1 MKSGAAIRFGFA
13 LLTMAL
19 FPLPH
24 RAATAQVPVDVELVL
39 AIDCSYSVDL
49 EEFSLQV
56 LGLSD
61 AFRSPEVIRAI
72 SDGRFGRIGVSVLQW
87 SSYESQ
93 QLAIP
98 WMLVDG
104 PDNALALAGRIAE
117 MPRLTAEGATSIS
130 SAIDAAVAA
139 LDISPFSSIRRVIDI
154 SGDGRNNSGA
164 PLAIARARALDRNIT
179 INGLAILND
188 VPTLDYYYKQQ
199 LIGGPAAF
207 VLKANDYEDYIKA
220 IRLKLLKEIRSFPVS
235 DNPSREFPAANRL
248 PDRG

>member
-1 MKSGAAIRFGFA
+1 MKIGAAIRFGLA
-13 LLTMAL
+13 LLASVCLSSTDRKAV
-19 FPLPH
+19 
-24 RAATAQVPVDVELVL
+24 AQVPVDIELVL

-72 SDGRFGRIGVSVLQW
+72 TDGRFGRIGVSVLQW

-98 WMLVDG
+98 WTLVDG
-104 PDNALALAGRIAE
+104 PDNALALAARIAE

-130 SAIDAAVAA
+130 SAIDASLAA
-139 LDISPFSSIRRVIDI
+139 FQLSPFSSTRRVIDV

-164 PLAIARARALDRNIT
+164 PLALARERALGLNIT

-188 VPTLDYYYKQQ
+188 VPTLDYYYREQ

-235 DNPSREFPAANRL
+235 DRPVLREPVTGML
-248 PDRG
+248 PGGS

>member
-1 MKSGAAIRFGFA
+1 MLTAHFTRSCLALMTAA
-13 LLTMAL
+13 LLL
-19 FPLPH
+19 LPI
-24 RAATAQVPVDVELVL
+24 RAADAQVPVDIELVL
-39 AIDCSYSVDL
+39 AIDCSYSVDH

-56 LGLSD
+56 FGLSD

-87 SSYESQ
+87 SSFESQ
-93 QLAIP
+93 QLAVP
-98 WMLVDG
+98 WTLVDG
-104 PDNALALAGRIAE
+104 EASATGLAARIAE

-130 SAIDAAVAA
+130 SAIDAAMSAFRQ
-139 LDISPFSSIRRVIDI
+139 SPFSSIRRVIDI

-164 PLAIARARALDRNIT
+164 PVALARHRALDGNVT

-199 LIGGPAAF
+199 VIGGPAAF
-207 VLKANDYEDYIKA
+207 VIKANDYEDYIKA

-235 DNPSREFPAANRL
+235 ERPNPDSRNTGMMQE
-248 PDRG
+248 GG

>member
-19 FPLPH
+19 LPLPN

-164 PLAIARARALDRNIT
+164 PLAIARARALDRNVT

-235 DNPSREFPAANRL
+235 DNPGREDPAASRL

>member
-1 MKSGAAIRFGFA
+1 MKSGAASHLGFA
-13 LLTMAL
+13 LLATAL
-19 FPLPH
+19 LSLPH
-24 RAATAQVPVDVELVL
+24 RTVTAQVSVDVELVL

-72 SDGRFGRIGVSVLQW
+72 TDGRFGRIGVSVLQW

-98 WMLVDG
+98 WILVDG
-104 PDNALALAGRIAE
+104 PDSALALSARIAE

-130 SAIDAAVAA
+130 SAIDASLAA
-139 LDISPFSSIRRVIDI
+139 LDMSPFSSIRRVIDI

-164 PLAIARARALDRNIT
+164 PLAHARARALDRNVT

-199 LIGGPAAF
+199 LIGGAAAF

-235 DNPSREFPAANRL
+235 DKPGHGDRVTGKL